1 MSLSIDNLL
10 VSIGVAYD
18 LQLKA
23 ADNLFYAAAV
33 QADDPSKPMFGGY
46 AGTAAGAAAHV
57 TSSDTTPGTPAADGY
72 YSINNGIEGDPIAI
86 KQVST
91 PTGPVYKVVDGTG
104 NEIMVETANSPGPGA
119 FRNVPRYMVKSDGLI
134 YDILDIGGG
143 GGTNP
148 THYYMPAPD
157 ADSVNPNHYDMPV
170 GRITFKAKEGASL
183 TRATDEQQR
192 ASQVV
197 QLLTRLLEG
206 LQEESK
212 QFAQI
217 IR

>member
-1 MSLSIDNLL
+1 MPLSIDNLL

-18 LQLKA
+18 LQMKA

-33 QADDPSKPMFGGY
+33 QTDDPSKPMFGGS
-46 AGTAAGAAAHV
+46 AGTASGGAAGV
-57 TSSDTTPGTPAADGY
+57 QVGPGGSADGY
-72 YSINNGIEGDPIAI
+72 FSINNGVEGDPIAV
-86 KQVST
+86 KVVST
-91 PTGPVYKVVDGTG
+91 PTGPLYKVVDGSG
-104 NEIMVETANSPGPGA
+104 EEIMVEAKAAAPSGG
-119 FRNVPRYMVKSDGLI
+119 FKGVPRYMVKSDGLI
-134 YDILDIGGG
+134 YDILNVGAGSI
-143 GGTNP
+143 
-148 THYYMPAPD
+148 YEMPAGY
-157 ADSVNPNHYDMPV
+157 VNPLTSASLYDMPV

-206 LQEESK
+206 LQEEAK
-212 QFAQI
+212 AFAQI

>member
-1 MSLSIDNLL
+1 MALSIDNLL

-46 AGTAAGAAAHV
+46 AGTAAGGAAQV
-57 TSSDTTPGTPAADGY
+57 TATPGTPGTPAADGY

-86 KQVST
+86 RQVAT
-91 PTGPVYKVVDGTG
+91 PSGPVYKVVDGSG
-104 NEIMVETANSPGPGA
+104 NEIMVETPNGPGGA
-119 FRNVPRYMVKSDGLI
+119 FANVPRYMVKADGLI
-134 YDILDIGGG
+134 YDILNIGPGP
-143 GGTNP
+143 NSSSV
-148 THYYMPAPD
+148 YYMPVAS
-157 ADSVNPNHYDMPV
+157 AAAVGPNHYDLPV

-212 QFAQI
+212 QFASI

>member
-1 MSLSIDNLL
+1 MPLSIDNLL

-18 LQLKA
+18 LQMKA

-33 QADDPSKPMFGGY
+33 QTDDPSKPMFGGS
-46 AGTAAGAAAHV
+46 AGTAAGGSV
-57 TSSDTTPGTPAADGY
+57 QVNVTPGGGSADGY
-72 YSINNGIEGDPIAI
+72 FSINNGVEGDPIAV
-86 KQVST
+86 KVVST
-91 PTGPVYKVVDGTG
+91 PNGPLYKVVDGSG
-104 NEIMVETANSPGPGA
+104 EEIMVEAKSAPGPGN
-119 FRNVPRYMVKSDGLI
+119 FKGIPRYMVKSDGLI
-134 YDILDIGGG
+134 YDVLNIGAGSIYEMPSAAPTP
-143 GGTNP
+143 TN
-148 THYYMPAPD
+148 
-157 ADSVNPNHYDMPV
+157 YDMPV

-192 ASQVV
+192 AGQVV

-212 QFAQI
+212 AFAQI

>member
-1 MSLSIDNLL
+1 MPLSIDNLL

-18 LQLKA
+18 LQMKA

-33 QADDPSKPMFGGY
+33 QTDDPSKPMFGGS
-46 AGTAAGAAAHV
+46 AGTAAGGASEIFVGANAAA
-57 TSSDTTPGTPAADGY
+57 TADGY
-72 YSINNGIEGDPIAI
+72 FSINNGVEGDPIAI
-86 KQVST
+86 KVVST
-91 PTGPVYKVVDGTG
+91 PNGPLYKVVDGSG
-104 NEIMVETANSPGPGA
+104 EEIMVESKSAPGA
-119 FRNVPRYMVKSDGLI
+119 GSFKGIPRYMVKSDGLI
-134 YDILDIGGG
+134 YDVLNVGGASM
-143 GGTNP
+143 
-148 THYYMPAPD
+148 YEMPALSPS
-157 ADSVNPNHYDMPV
+157 AANYDMPV

-192 ASQVV
+192 AGQVV

-212 QFAQI
+212 AFAQI

>member
-1 MSLSIDNLL
+1 MPLSIDNLL

-33 QADDPSKPMFGGY
+33 QVDDPSKPMFGSS
-46 AGTAAGAAAHV
+46 AGTAAGSAAALL
-57 TSSDTTPGTPAADGY
+57 TTAAGSTADGY
-72 YSINNGIEGDPIAI
+72 FSINNGVEGDPIAI
-86 KQVST
+86 KQIST
-91 PTGPVYKVVDGTG
+91 PNGPLYKVVDGSG
-104 NEIMVETANSPGPGA
+104 NEIMCEANSVTGGLY
-119 FRNVPRYMVKSDGLI
+119 RGTPRYQVKSDGMI
-134 YDILDIGGG
+134 YDLLNTSAGYYVM
-143 GGTNP
+143 P
-148 THYYMPAPD
+148 TAALPPG
-157 ADSVNPNHYDMPV
+157 SLLYDLPV

-192 ASQVV
+192 AGQVV

-212 QFAQI
+212 SFAQI

>member
-1 MSLSIDNLL
+1 MPLSIDNLL

-18 LQLKA
+18 LQMKA

-33 QADDPSKPMFGGY
+33 QTDDPSKPMFGGS
-46 AGTAAGAAAHV
+46 AGTAAGGAAQINV
-57 TSSDTTPGTPAADGY
+57 TPGGGFADGY
-72 YSINNGIEGDPIAI
+72 FSINNGVEGDPIAI
-86 KQVST
+86 KVVST
-91 PTGPVYKVVDGTG
+91 PNGPLYKVVDGSG
-104 NEIMVETANSPGPGA
+104 EEIMVEAKSAPGPGT
-119 FRNVPRYMVKSDGLI
+119 FKGVPRYMVKSDGLI
-134 YDILDIGGG
+134 YDVLNIGAGSVYEMPVA
-143 GGTNP
+143 NP
-148 THYYMPAPD
+148 AASD
-157 ADSVNPNHYDMPV
+157 YDMPV

-192 ASQVV
+192 AGQVV

-212 QFAQI
+212 AFAQI

>member
-1 MSLSIDNLL
+1 MPLSVDNLL

-33 QADDPSKPMFGGY
+33 QVDDPSKPMFGGS
-46 AGTAAGAAAHV
+46 AGTAAGASAQV
-57 TSSDTTPGTPAADGY
+57 GGGTDDGFF
-72 YSINNGIEGDPIAI
+72 SINNGVEGDPIAI

-91 PTGPVYKVVDGTG
+91 PNGPLYKVVDGSG
-104 NEIMVETANSPGPGA
+104 NEIMCEAISAPGPGA
-119 FRNVPRYMVKSDGLI
+119 YKGVPRYQVKSDGMI
-134 YDILDIGGG
+134 YDILAPSAGFYVFPAGA
-143 GGTNP
+143 TTPNP
-148 THYYMPAPD
+148 AASFYSTA
-157 ADSVNPNHYDMPV
+157 V

-192 ASQVV
+192 AGQVV

-212 QFAQI
+212 SFAQI

>member
-1 MSLSIDNLL
+1 MPLSIDNLL

-18 LQLKA
+18 LQMKA

-33 QADDPSKPMFGGY
+33 QTDDPSKPMFGGSG
-46 AGTAAGAAAHV
+46 GTAAGGASRVFYNGEAGG
-57 TSSDTTPGTPAADGY
+57 PGSADGY
-72 YSINNGIEGDPIAI
+72 FSINNGVEGDPIAV
-86 KQVST
+86 KVVAT
-91 PTGPVYKVVDGTG
+91 PNGPLYKVVDGSG
-104 NEIMVETANSPGPGA
+104 EEIMVEAKSAPGPGN
-119 FRNVPRYMVKSDGLI
+119 FKGVPRYMVKSDGLI
-134 YDILDIGGG
+134 YDVLNVGAGSVYEMP
-143 GGTNP
+143 NNAP
-148 THYYMPAPD
+148 TA
-157 ADSVNPNHYDMPV
+157 SNYDMPV

-192 ASQVV
+192 AGQVV

-212 QFAQI
+212 AFAQI

>member
-1 MSLSIDNLL
+1 MTLSIDNLL

-33 QADDPSKPMFGGY
+33 QVDDPSKPMFGGSG
-46 AGTAAGAAAHV
+46 GTSAGAAAQIYNG
-57 TSSDTTPGTPAADGY
+57 PNPAATADGY
-72 YSINNGIEGDPIAI
+72 ASINNGVEGDPIAI

-91 PTGPVYKVVDGTG
+91 PNGPVYKVVDGSG
-104 NEIMVETANSPGPGA
+104 SEIMVESSSAPGPGTYKGT
-119 FRNVPRYMVKSDGLI
+119 PRYMVKSDGLI
-134 YDILDIGGG
+134 YDILQVNAGIYQMPGGA
-143 GGTNP
+143 TP
-148 THYYMPAPD
+148 PSPVATFY
-157 ADSVNPNHYDMPV
+157 STPV

-192 ASQVV
+192 AGQVV

-212 QFAQI
+212 SFAQI